1 MGDIVF
7 DTEAGY
13 LLTSKVGSIVKD
25 DSVGNPK
32 TAYYVLP
39 EKLDNLLPA
48 DLGEQYCLNSLGKVV
63 GGDQQ

>member
-13 LLTSKVGSIVKD
+13 FLTGKVGSIVRD
-25 DSVGNPK
+25 DSVRNPK
-32 TAYYVLP
+32 TTYYILL

-63 GGDQQ
+63 GGDQ